1 MKRKGL
7 LKKGLA
13 VTLALTMTVP
23 GSLPVLAEEAGQVQE
38 NTADSAEEKQDQES
52 SQTAEEKQDQ
62 ESSQTAG
69 EKEVQD
75 TEKEDADQPDGAET
89 GIEEQSGLKVPQEEN
104 RVEEEETAQEAAQT
118 AEVSELKGK
127 GTAEDP
133 YQIGTAEELK
143 LVAAKVNAGETGYA
157 SAYYKQT
164 ADIDLQGSGTNQW
177 TPIGQEG
184 KPFTGTYDGAG
195 YTIRNLYKV
204 RSTANSS
211 KNHYYGLFGI
221 IQNSAVITN
230 VTVENVTLT
239 GSLYVGA
246 IVGMGYTGKEIS
258 NCTVKGDI
266 KIDAYWY
273 AGVIGGNGYINKV
286 ENCTVSGNP
295 GSI

>member
-23 GSLPVLAEEAGQVQE
+23 GSLPVSAEETGQVQE
-38 NTADSAEEKQDQES
+38 NVADAVEEKQDQES
-52 SQTAEEKQDQ
+52 GQTAE
-62 ESSQTAG
+62 

-75 TEKEDADQPDGAET
+75 TEKEDADQPDGTET
-89 GIEEQSGLKVPQEEN
+89 GTEEQSDLSALQEEN
-104 RVEEEETAQEAAQT
+104 PAKEEITAQEESQV
-118 AEVSELKGK
+118 AEVSEFKGK

-143 LVAAKVNAGETGYA
+143 LVATKVNAGETGYA

-177 TPIGQEG
+177 TPIGQSG

-195 YTIRNLYKV
+195 YTIQNLYKV

-221 IQNSAVITN
+221 TNSPVVITN
-230 VTVENVTLT
+230 VTVENVTLK
-239 GSLYVGA
+239 GSQRIGA
-246 IVGMGYTGKEIS
+246 IVGEDLPEKKSPT
-258 NCTVKGDI
+258 
-266 KIDAYWY
+266 AR
-273 AGVIGGNGYINKV
+273 
-286 ENCTVSGNP
+286 
-295 GSI
+295 